1 MSGVRTTEFGTAVK
15 PDSRSH
21 GRESIDGLQHDHDY
35 LLGEDQELCSLVSAV
50 VVPSVRLPLAPCTQ
64 SLSVLLRVL
73 NLAAR
78 GNGSCSSSSSSYWW
92 RRSGRIP
99 RPCGS
104 VRHGS
109 LCKARKGGQSKLLS
123 PESCGN
129 E

>member
-1 MSGVRTTEFGTAVK
+1 MFTGLGGGGPFGA
-15 PDSRSH
+15 P
-21 GRESIDGLQHDHDY
+21 
-35 LLGEDQELCSLVSAV
+35 A
-50 VVPSVRLPLAPCTQ
+50 LALARRA
-64 SLSVLLRVL
+64 SLSSL
-73 NLAAR
+73 NLVTR

-109 LCKARKGGQSKLLS
+109 LCKARKGGQFKLLN